1 MRPKICTIG
10 FAGKT
15 AEEFFRLL
23 EQGGVRTVI
32 DVREN
37 RVGQLSG
44 FAKFPDIQFF
54 LDRLGGV
61 AYRHEATLAPT
72 PEIRKRYRE
81 TKDWPGYEA
90 AFLALMRERGF
101 PDNFSLQDCGASV
114 AFLCSEPGPEHC
126 HRRLVAELLAE
137 HWRIQGEAGEIQH
150 LVHIGPTRATARKR
164 RKDDRADPD

>member
-1 MRPKICTIG
+1 MRPKLCTIG

-37 RVGQLSG
+37 RIGQLSG
-44 FAKFPDIQFF
+44 YARFPDIAFF
-54 LDRLGGV
+54 LERVGSIG
-61 AYRHEATLAPT
+61 YRYEPALAPT
-72 PEIRKRYRE
+72 PEIRERYRQ
-81 TKDWPGYEA
+81 TKDWPGYEG

-101 PDNFSLQDCGASV
+101 PGGFSLENGDGAV
-114 AFLCSEPGPEHC
+114 AFLCSEPGPERC

-137 HWRIQGEAGEIQH
+137 HWRKQGDAAEIQH
-150 LVHIGPTRATARKR
+150 LVKPEAPRAAPRKR
-164 RKDDRADPD
+164 RKDDGTDPQ